1 MAAFELVRPDTAGVD
16 LGSRTHLVAAPL
28 SKGGEVRS
36 FGCFTRDLVEMGQ
49 WLVSL
54 GTRYV
59 AMESTGV
66 YWVPVYE
73 ALESMGLEVA
83 LVDGRAAKAL
93 PGRKTDVQDC
103 QWIRDLHAHG
113 LVRPCVV
120 PEGEV
125 LALRSY
131 WRQRSRLVA
140 QRSEQIQLMQKA
152 LEQMNVQIHKVL
164 SALSGVSGLAIVR
177 AIVDGERDPVKLAQ
191 LVHPTVKT
199 PKEKIALSLEGTWAE
214 HHVFALAQAL
224 ETYEFFREC
233 MIACDS
239 KIDSAIAKLSGSE
252 PSGPKGGAPYKS
264 GLSFDPGDTLVKAL
278 GTDPTV
284 IDGIDYRTAITLLSE
299 LGANLARFATEKH
312 FVSYLRLAGQNAIT
326 GGRLKRGRAKRPPS
340 ASRAAMALK
349 LGAQSLATT
358 DTALG
363 ACYRRLKARIGA
375 ARAKTA
381 IARKIAIRYYRLIV
395 HGEAYED
402 PGATAYEERFRE
414 KRVKWLTKQ
423 ATRLGLSLVNST
435 APEPAAEGGVF
446 P

>member
-1 MAAFELVRPDTAGVD
+1 MGTFDLVRPDTAGVD
-16 LGSRTHLVAAPL
+16 LGSRMHVVAAPAN
-28 SKGGEVRS
+28 KGGEVRS
-36 FGCFTRDLVEMGQ
+36 FGCFTQDLVEMGR
-49 WLVSL
+49 WLLSL
-54 GTRYV
+54 GTVDV

-73 ALESMGLEVA
+73 ALESMGLNVA

-113 LVRPCVV
+113 LVRPCLV
-120 PEGEV
+120 PEGDV

-140 QRSEQIQLMQKA
+140 QRSEQIQLMHKA

-164 SALSGVSGLAIVR
+164 SSLSGVSGLAIVH
-177 AIVDGERDPVKLAQ
+177 AIVDGERDPIKLAQ
-191 LVHPTVKT
+191 LVHHTVKA

-224 ETYEFFREC
+224 EAYDFFGQC
-233 MIACDS
+233 MIACDA

-252 PSGPKGGAPYKS
+252 PGGPGGGTPYKS
-264 GLSFDPGDTLVKAL
+264 GLSFDPSDTLAKAL
-278 GTDPTV
+278 GVDPTM
-284 IDGIDYRTAITLLSE
+284 IDGIDVRTAITLLSE
-299 LGANLARFATEKH
+299 LGTNLKRFPTEKH
-312 FVSYLRLAGQNAIT
+312 FVSYLRLAGQNTIT
-326 GGRLKRGRAKRPPS
+326 GGRQKKGRAKRPPS
-340 ASRAAMALK
+340 ASRVAMALK
-349 LGAQSLATT
+349 LAAQSLATT

-363 ACYRRLKARIGA
+363 ACYRRLRARIGA

-381 IARKIAIRYYRLIV
+381 IARKIAIRYYRLLV
-395 HGEAYED
+395 HGEAYND
-402 PGATAYEERFRE
+402 PGAEAYDQRFRE
-414 KRVKWLTKQ
+414 KRVKWLSKQ
-423 ATRLGLSLVNST
+423 ATRFGLSIVAST
-435 APEPAAEGGVF
+435 ALQPAPEGGVF